1 MGQFFAYISS
11 FNKIGRRA
19 FMAKKIMVITG
30 VSSGLGEALAIHFSF
45 HGYVVCGIARN
56 SEKLTEL
63 EKRIH
68 ENFFIY
74 KCDLRSLEDVKQT
87 FEHIYRDN
95 NHIDVLINNAGV
107 FELKP
112 FIEQEVETI
121 DRIID
126 TNLKGAMYCTY
137 FTIQSMIERKNG
149 RIINIASVAGTW
161 GMPGQVIYCAS
172 KHGMVGFGDALA
184 HELLEH
190 GVILNTICP
199 GGIDTP
205 LWRCKEN
212 PYPGDM
218 ERLMKTEEL
227 VDLVAFML
235 KQPKSTLYKK
245 VVIFPTNEWH
255 AG

>member
-1 MGQFFAYISS
+1 
-11 FNKIGRRA
+11 
-19 FMAKKIMVITG
+19 MAKKIMVITG
-30 VSSGLGEALAIHFSF
+30 ASSGLGEALAIHFSS

-63 EKRIH
+63 EKRIQD
-68 ENFFIY
+68 NIY
-74 KCDLRSLEDVKQT
+74 TYQCDLRSLEDVHKT
-87 FEHIYRDN
+87 FEHINRDHSN
-95 NHIDVLINNAGV
+95 IDVLINNAGI
-107 FELKP
+107 FERKP

-126 TNLKGAMYCTY
+126 TNLKGTMYCTY
-137 FTIQSMIERKNG
+137 FAIQSMIERKDG

-184 HELLEH
+184 HELMEH

-205 LWRCKEN
+205 LWRSKNN

-218 ERLMKTEEL
+218 DRLMKPDEL
-227 VDLVAFML
+227 VDFVAFIL
-235 KQPKSTLYKK
+235 RQPKSTLYKK
-245 VVIFPTNEWH
+245 VIIFPTNEWH